1 MTVSAFKEY
10 YKIVDAIT
18 CQPPQCIY
26 CDGYMQM
33 DEFPNFTTETEAI
46 EALLSKS
53 DNTNLVGIELTIIR
67 CFKII

>member
-1 MTVSAFKEY
+1 
-10 YKIVDAIT
+10 
-18 CQPPQCIY
+18 
-26 CDGYMQM
+26 M